1 VLAGPAWLAEAIDDR
16 DVLASVRR
24 DDRWWRH
31 AALVA
36 TTVPNTKSRGGFGDT
51 DRTLLICGE
60 LADDRH
66 DMVVKA
72 ESWALRALAPWS
84 PAAVVAFLE
93 RHDVRLTAR
102 VKREVGNKLRTGR
115 KSG

>member
-1 VLAGPAWLAEAIDDR
+1 MYA
-16 DVLASVRR
+16 
-24 DDRWWRH
+24 RH
-31 AALVA
+31 AEVRQVIDVALTLHETGGGAALA
-36 TTVPNTKSRGGFGDT
+36 TTTVLNTKSRGAFGDI

-60 LADDRH
+60 LADDRD

-72 ESWALRALAPWS
+72 ESWALRALAPWD
-84 PAAVVAFLE
+84 PAAFVAFLE
-93 RHDVRLTAR
+93 RHDVRLAAR